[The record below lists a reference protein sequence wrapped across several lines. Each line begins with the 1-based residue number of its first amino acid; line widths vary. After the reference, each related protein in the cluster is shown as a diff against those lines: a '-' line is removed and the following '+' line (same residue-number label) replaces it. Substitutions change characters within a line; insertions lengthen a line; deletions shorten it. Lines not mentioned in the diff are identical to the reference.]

1 MSQTDPLADLR
12 ARFIGRSRER
22 VRSLRSL
29 IDAGPGHARHHP
41 ETEGVSAAAAVA
53 RLAHQLAGA
62 AGTFGYAALG
72 AAAAALED
80 RARAAQDE
88 TSIFDPIPLTPIL
101 QVLEARMAE
110 LEANAAREPR

>member
-12 ARFIGRSRER
+12 ARFIDRSRER

-29 IDAGPGHARHHP
+29 IDAGPGQQARHHAG
-41 ETEGVSAAAAVA
+41 TEEVSAAAAIA

-72 AAAAALED
+72 EAAAALED
-80 RARAAQDE
+80 RARAAQDD
-88 TSIFDPIPLTPIL
+88 TSTFDPMPLTPIL

-110 LEANAAREPR
+110 LEANPA

>member
-12 ARFIGRSRER
+12 ARFIDRSRER

-29 IDAGPGHARHHP
+29 IDAGPGRQARHHAG
-41 ETEGVSAAAAVA
+41 TEEVSAAAAIA

-72 AAAAALED
+72 EAAAALED
-80 RARAAQDE
+80 RARAAQDDD
-88 TSIFDPIPLTPIL
+88 TSTFDPMPLTPIL
-101 QVLEARMAE
+101 QVLEARMAD
-110 LEANAAREPR
+110 LEANPA